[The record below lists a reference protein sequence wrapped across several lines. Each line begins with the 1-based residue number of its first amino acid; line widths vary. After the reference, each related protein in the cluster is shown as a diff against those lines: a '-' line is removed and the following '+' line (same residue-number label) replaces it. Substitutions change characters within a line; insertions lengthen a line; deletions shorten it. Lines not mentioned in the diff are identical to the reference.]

1 MTSPGSNRR
10 VYKVIRDRIL
20 DEIYPRR
27 EGLPLLVSR
36 ELIRARVEELHYQ
49 EFAQNRLNVD
59 DFVGALCARVGLV
72 PLHQNRGTCSYCTG
86 KAPESLPKPH
96 GNNRF
101 VEGNPENIANWDS
114 YEGRLLPCCN
124 DCFRRGGR
132 WRAAMRQ
139 AGEVNAG

>member
-10 VYKVIRDRIL
+10 VYKAIRDRIL

-27 EGLPLLVSR
+27 DGLTRPVSR
-36 ELIRARVEELHYQ
+36 ELIRVRVEELHSQ
-49 EFAQNRLNVD
+49 EFAQYRLNVD
-59 DFVGALCARVGLV
+59 DLVGALCTRVGLV
-72 PLHQNRGTCSYCTG
+72 PLDQKRRTCSYCTG
-86 KAPESLPKPH
+86 KAPEGLPKPY

-101 VEGNPENIANWDS
+101 VEGNPENITNWDP